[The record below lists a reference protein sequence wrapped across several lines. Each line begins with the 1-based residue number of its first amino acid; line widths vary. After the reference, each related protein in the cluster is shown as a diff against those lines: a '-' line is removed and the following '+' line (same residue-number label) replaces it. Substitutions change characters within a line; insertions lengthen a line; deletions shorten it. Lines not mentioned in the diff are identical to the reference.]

1 MSLSFLCGLAALSYA
16 FIIIAAAQR
25 CYILQPHRIGCYGRV
40 NRVLPAAS
48 QNIAG
53 AALSGLR
60 GAVTA
65 YDMRKVR

>member
-1 MSLSFLCGLAALSYA
+1 MSLSFLCGLAGFSYA
-16 FIIIAAAQR
+16 FIIMTAAQR
-25 CYILQPHRIGCYGRV
+25 RNILQLLCIGCYGRV
-40 NRVLPAAS
+40 NRALPAAR

-53 AALSGLR
+53 AALPGLR